1 MILRF
6 GIARIVALTICLLAW
21 PAFADSEHCGPSG
34 VWIQILGAGS
44 GELDDLEAGP
54 SYLVWI
60 DDHARLLVNAG
71 PAALLRFE
79 EAGADLADL
88 DAVVFNQLGATYTVD
103 FPAFLAGARG
113 DDRRAEL
120 PVFGPPGSANHPGTQ
135 EWLERLIGASGAFPD
150 LAGSL
155 DRQSNTGFAVI
166 SEDVAA
172 VGPKIW
178 SGFANERF
186 ELSALS
192 VNHGDKP
199 ALAWRI
205 NVDNEAIVFAGAFNN
220 ERNRVARFAANADT
234 IVFHHAVPQSAR
246 GLDRDLHVLPS
257 QIGKISEQAGLR
269 FAILSHRSSRTR
281 GVESL
286 SRASIEENF
295 KGDLIF
301 ANDLECWGL

>member
-1 MILRF
+1 MALRIF
-6 GIARIVALTICLLAW
+6 PSRFAALLVCLLAA
-21 PAFADSEHCGPSG
+21 PAFAASEQCGPSG
-34 VWIQILGAGS
+34 VWIQILGAGG
-44 GELDDLEAGP
+44 GELDDQEAGP

-60 DDHARLLVNAG
+60 DDQARLLVNAG

-79 EAGADLADL
+79 ESGADLADL
-88 DAVVFNQLGATYTVD
+88 DAVVFNQLGATYALD
-103 FPAFLAGARG
+103 FPALLATTRG

-120 PVFGPPGSANHPGTQ
+120 PVYGPPGGSGRPGTS
-135 EWLERLIGASGAFPD
+135 EWLNRLIGANGAFPD

-155 DRQSNTGFAVI
+155 DRQSNTGFAVVA
-166 SEDVAA
+166 EDVDV

-178 SGFANERF
+178 KGFANERF
-186 ELSALS
+186 ELTALS
-192 VNHGDKP
+192 VKHGDIP

-205 NVDNEAIVFAGAFNN
+205 NVDNESIVFAGAFNN
-220 ERNRVARFAANADT
+220 ERNRMAGFAADADT
-234 IVFHHAVPQSAR
+234 IVFHHAIPQSAR

-257 QIGKISEQAGLR
+257 QIGKIAEQAGLR
-269 FAILSHRSSRTR
+269 FVILSHRTSRTR

-286 SRASIEENF
+286 TRSSIEENF

>member
-1 MILRF
+1 MTLRHSF
-6 GIARIVALTICLLAW
+6 ALAALLMVSLLAA
-21 PAFADSEHCGPSG
+21 PAFADSQQCGASG

-44 GELDDLEAGP
+44 GELDDMEAGP

-60 DDHARLLVNAG
+60 DDQARLLVNAG

-79 EAGADLADL
+79 ESGADLADL
-88 DAVVFNQLGATYTVD
+88 DAVVFNQLGATYAVD
-103 FPAFLAGARG
+103 FPAFLATARG

-120 PVFGPPGSANHPGTQ
+120 PVFGPSGNGALPGTND
-135 EWLERLIGASGAFPD
+135 WLNRLIGADGAFPD

-155 DRQSNTGFAVI
+155 DRQSNTGFAVVA
-166 SEDVAA
+166 EDVTI

-178 SGFANERF
+178 KGFVNERF
-186 ELSALS
+186 ALTALS
-192 VNHGDKP
+192 VKHGDKP

-205 NVDNEAIVFAGAFNN
+205 NVDNESIVFAGGFNN
-220 ERNRVARFAANADT
+220 ERNRVAGFAADADT
-234 IVFHHAVPQSAR
+234 IVFHHAIPQSAR

-257 QIGKISEQAGLR
+257 QIGKIAEQAGLR
-269 FAILSHRSSRTR
+269 FVILSHRSSRTR

-286 SRASIEENF
+286 TRSSIEENF